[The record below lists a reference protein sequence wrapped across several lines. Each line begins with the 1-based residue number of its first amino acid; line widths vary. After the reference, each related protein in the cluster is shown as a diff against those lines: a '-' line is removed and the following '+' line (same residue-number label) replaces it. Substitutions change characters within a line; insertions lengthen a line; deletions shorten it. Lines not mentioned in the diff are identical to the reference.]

1 MTFNARWGGVV
12 FGILLFSACRPA
24 ILAPPPVLAPP
35 PEERMAP
42 PPEAVPPEAVQ
53 DELSRR
59 AQVAAALTDQGRQLL
74 EAGRVD
80 QAIRIFEQALSQSAY
95 YGPGYYYLAE
105 SWLRKDNGIQA
116 RAFHEQA
123 ALYLNDQSAWR
134 ERLNRQQKRIEQ
146 TISRRSLP

>member
-1 MTFNARWGGVV
+1 MTFNVKWGGIVL
-12 FGILLFSACRPA
+12 GILLFSACRPA
-24 ILAPPPVLAPP
+24 MIAPPPATEAPP
-35 PEERMAP
+35 SERKAP
-42 PPEAVPPEAVQ
+42 SPDAVPPGAVQ

-80 QAIRIFEQALSQSAY
+80 QAIRIFEQALAQSAY

-105 SWLRKDNGIQA
+105 SWLQKDDGTQA
-116 RAFHEQA
+116 SAFHEQA
-123 ALYLNDQSAWR
+123 ALYLNGQSAWR
-134 ERLNRQQKRIEQ
+134 ERLHRQQKRIEQ

>member
-1 MTFNARWGGVV
+1 MTFNAKWGGIV

-24 ILAPPPVLAPP
+24 ILAPPPVLEPSPAERQAPSP
-35 PEERMAP
+35 DT
-42 PPEAVPPEAVQ
+42 VPPEAVQ

-74 EAGRVD
+74 ETGRVD

-105 SWLRKDNGIQA
+105 SWLQKDNGTQA
-116 RAFHEQA
+116 RVFHEQA
-123 ALYLNDQSAWR
+123 ALYLNGQSAWR

>member
-1 MTFNARWGGVV
+1 MTFNTKWGWIV

-24 ILAPPPVLAPP
+24 ILAPPPVLEPP
-35 PEERMAP
+35 PAESEAP
-42 PPEAVPPEAVQ
+42 SPDAMPPEAVQ

-59 AQVAAALTDQGRQLL
+59 AKVAAALTDQGRQLL

-105 SWLRKDNGIQA
+105 SWLQKDNGTQA
-116 RAFHEQA
+116 LAFHEQA
-123 ALYLNDQSAWR
+123 ALYLSDQPVWG
-134 ERLNRQQKRIEQ
+134 ERLNGQQKRIEQ
-146 TISRRSLP
+146 MISRRSLP

>member
-1 MTFNARWGGVV
+1 MTFKPRWGGIVL
-12 FGILLFSACRPA
+12 GILLFSACRPA
-24 ILAPPPVLAPP
+24 ILAPPPDLEPP
-35 PEERMAP
+35 PEERKAP
-42 PPEAVPPEAVQ
+42 PPDAVPPEAVQ

-105 SWLRKDNGIQA
+105 SWLQKDNGTQA

-123 ALYLNDQSAWR
+123 TLYLNDQSAWR

-146 TISRRSLP
+146 MISRQSLP